1 MEKSIAEV
9 SHPSADE
16 FGDLQACES
25 KKCFGNR
32 RAEAKIPRDV

>member
-16 FGDLQACES
+16 FGDLPCES

>member
-16 FGDLQACES
+16 FGDLQAVRVE
-25 KKCFGNR
+25 KVFRNW